1 MTPCTPAP
9 PCNTEFPLLCE
20 PLETTANGKR
30 LVVEDSAACQKTIQS
45 PANQQ
50 ILKTDGSGNL
60 TWTNGANDTVLTK
73 SSSGVVEFT
82 PLSVQIPDGSITT
95 DKLANLAVTNAKI
108 ANDSVS
114 TSKIANDAVTVS
126 KIQNN
131 AVTTDKLENDA
142 VTTIKIVNNAV
153 TSSKITNGSITAE
166 KLSGGQ
172 TGVAPVY
179 GCRAWV
185 NFDGTRDA
193 SGAVS
198 ALNTNR
204 FIRSSGNVTSVL
216 RTTVGVYTI
225 TFTNAMVDAN
235 YSFALSGQRVFGQP
249 SSSFQ
254 QIESN
259 PPTTTSLSIL
269 CTNGSGTA
277 FVDPAL
283 VAVQI
288 FGN

>member
-1 MTPCTPAP
+1 MSYLTNCP
-9 PCNTEFPLLCE
+9 PCDANFPILCE

-30 LVVEDSAACQKTIQS
+30 LVVEDAAACQKTIQS

-142 VTTIKIVNNAV
+142 VTTIKIVNNAI

-172 TGVAPVY
+172 SGVAPVY

-185 NFDGTRDA
+185 NFDGTRDS

-198 ALNTNR
+198 TANTNR

-216 RTTVGVYTI
+216 RTAAGSYTI

-235 YSFALSGQRVFGQP
+235 YSAAGNSIDPTGIGTVQLASTSTNSITITLSRTSPLGLVD
-249 SSSFQ
+249 
-254 QIESN
+254 
-259 PPTTTSLSIL
+259 TTLITI
-269 CTNGSGTA
+269 
-277 FVDPAL
+277 
-283 VAVQI
+283 QI